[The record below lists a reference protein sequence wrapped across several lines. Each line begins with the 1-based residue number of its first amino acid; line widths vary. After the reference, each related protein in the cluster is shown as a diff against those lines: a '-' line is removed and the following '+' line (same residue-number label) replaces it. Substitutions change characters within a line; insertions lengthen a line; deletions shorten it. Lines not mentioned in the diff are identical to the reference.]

1 MNFTK
6 WKHDNICKVLHSD
19 YLESN
24 AAQRKSIMNDL
35 IIKLNLSK
43 MCKVFRVI
51 NKHVSIV
58 MSEKEIRQSIRM

>member
-1 MNFTK
+1 M
-6 WKHDNICKVLHSD
+6 LHSD

-43 MCKVFRVI
+43 MCNVFWVI